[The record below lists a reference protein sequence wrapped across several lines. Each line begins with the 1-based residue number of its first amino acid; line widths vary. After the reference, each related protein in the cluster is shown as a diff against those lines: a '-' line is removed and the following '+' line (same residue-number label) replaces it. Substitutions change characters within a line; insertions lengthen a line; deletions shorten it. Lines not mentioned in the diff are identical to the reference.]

1 MTKIKLCGMRR
12 VIDIQTANTLKVEFI
27 GFVFWTKSKRMVT
40 PEEASE
46 LKSILS
52 PDIAAVGVF
61 VDEKAETVAELL
73 NRGTID
79 IAQLHGSED
88 EAYIRHLRT
97 LTRKPLIQAFRIREQ
112 KDLEAAALSCAESVL
127 LDAGKGDGI
136 TFDWTLLRDFSRPY
150 FLAGGLT
157 PENVSAA
164 IDQLHPYAVDI
175 SSGIETNGIKDAEKM
190 TAFVKAVRKENL

>member
-12 VIDIQTANTLKVEFI
+12 VIDIQTANNLKVEFI
-27 GFVFWTKSKRMVT
+27 GFVFWPKSKRMVT
-40 PEEASE
+40 PEEAAE

-52 PDIAAVGVF
+52 PDIVAVGVF

-112 KDLEAAALSCAESVL
+112 KDLEAAALSSAESVL

-136 TFDWTLLRDFSRPY
+136 TFDWTLLRDFTRPY

>member
-112 KDLEAAALSCAESVL
+112 KDLEAAALSSAESVL

>member
-27 GFVFWTKSKRMVT
+27 GFVFWPKSKRMVT
-40 PEEASE
+40 PVEAAE

-61 VDEKAETVAELL
+61 VDEKAKTVAELL

>member
-27 GFVFWTKSKRMVT
+27 GFVFWPKSKRMVT
-40 PEEASE
+40 PEEAAE

-112 KDLEAAALSCAESVL
+112 KDLEAAALSSAESVL

-136 TFDWTLLRDFSRPY
+136 TFDWTLLGDFSRPY

>member
-112 KDLEAAALSCAESVL
+112 KDLEAAALSSAESVL

-136 TFDWTLLRDFSRPY
+136 PFDWTLLRDFARPY

-175 SSGIETNGIKDAEKM
+175 SSGIETDGIKDAEKM

>member
-1 MTKIKLCGMRR
+1 MTRIKLCGMRR
-12 VIDIQTANTLKVEFI
+12 VIDIQTANALKVEFI
-27 GFVFWTKSKRMVT
+27 GFVFWPKSKRKVT
-40 PEEASE
+40 PEEAAE
-46 LKSILS
+46 LKSILN
-52 PDIAAVGVF
+52 PDTAAVGVF

-73 NRGTID
+73 NSGTID

-112 KDLEAAALSCAESVL
+112 KDLEAAARSSAESVL

-136 TFDWTLLRDFSRPY
+136 TFDWNLLKDFARPY

-157 PENVSAA
+157 PENVSDA
-164 IDQLHPYAVDI
+164 IAQLHPYAVDI

>member
-12 VIDIQTANTLKVEFI
+12 VIDIQTANNLKVEFI
-27 GFVFWTKSKRMVT
+27 GFVFWPKSKRMVT
-40 PEEASE
+40 PEEAAE

-112 KDLEAAALSCAESVL
+112 KDLEAAALSSAESVL

>member
-40 PEEASE
+40 PEEAAE

-88 EAYIRHLRT
+88 EAYVRHLRT
-97 LTRKPLIQAFRIREQ
+97 LTRKPLIQVFRIREQ
-112 KDLEAAALSCAESVL
+112 KDLEAAACSSAESVL

-136 TFDWTLLRDFSRPY
+136 TFDWNLLRDFTRPY

>member
-73 NRGTID
+73 NSGTID

-112 KDLEAAALSCAESVL
+112 KDLEAAARSSAESVL

-136 TFDWTLLRDFSRPY
+136 TFDWNLLKDFARPY

-157 PENVSAA
+157 PENVSDA
-164 IDQLHPYAVDI
+164 IAQLHPYAVDI

>member
-27 GFVFWTKSKRMVT
+27 GFVFWPKSKRMVT
-40 PEEASE
+40 PEEAAE

-112 KDLEAAALSCAESVL
+112 KDLEAAALSSAESVL

>member
-12 VIDIQTANTLKVEFI
+12 VIDIQTANNLKVEFI
-27 GFVFWTKSKRMVT
+27 GFVFWPKSKRMVT
-40 PEEASE
+40 PVEAAE

-112 KDLEAAALSCAESVL
+112 KDLEAAALSSAESVL

-136 TFDWTLLRDFSRPY
+136 TFDWTLLRDFTRPY

>member
-1 MTKIKLCGMRR
+1 MRR

-27 GFVFWTKSKRMVT
+27 GFVFWPKSKRMVT
-40 PEEASE
+40 PEEAAE

-112 KDLEAAALSCAESVL
+112 KDLEAAALSSAESVL

>member
-12 VIDIQTANTLKVEFI
+12 VIDIQTANNLKVEFI
-27 GFVFWTKSKRMVT
+27 GFVFWPKSKRMVT
-40 PEEASE
+40 PEEAAE

-88 EAYIRHLRT
+88 EAYICHLRT

-112 KDLEAAALSCAESVL
+112 KDLEAAALSSAESVL

>member
-112 KDLEAAALSCAESVL
+112 KDLEAAALSSAESVL

-136 TFDWTLLRDFSRPY
+136 TFDWTLLGDFSRPY

-157 PENVSAA
+157 PENVSDA

-175 SSGIETNGIKDAEKM
+175 SSGIETDGIKDAEKM